1 MSKDYSEDQLIE
13 QPAMD
18 VFEVLGWE
26 TANVYEGESFG
37 EDGTIGRE
45 SDKDSLLR
53 FRFINAIKKLNP
65 NLPRQAYELAYEE
78 INSNDSTNKL
88 IDINYNKY
96 QILKDGIPITFKND
110 KGEIIRNK
118 KIKVFDF
125 NNPENN
131 NFIAVQQYWIEG
143 KSKRRRRPDVIG
155 FVNGIP
161 LVFIELKG
169 INVKLQAAYEN
180 NLSDYK
186 DVIPKIFHCN
196 AFVILSNGIES
207 KIGSISSKYE
217 HFHDWK
223 RISEDDEGVVS
234 LDTIIKGTCSKKNL
248 LDIFENFILFDDS
261 SDSLAKL
268 VTRNHQYIGVNRA
281 INHFLDTRKKA
292 KDGLI
297 SLEDSQKLGVFW
309 HTQGSGKS
317 YSMVFLCQKIL
328 RVLGGGYTFLLVT
341 DRNEL
346 DKQIYG
352 TFTSVGRL
360 KTKHRELKVE
370 KI

>member
-1 MSKDYSEDQLIE
+1 MKMEQLE
-13 QPAMD
+13 R
-18 VFEVLGWE
+18 
-26 TANVYEGESFG
+26 S
-37 EDGTIGRE
+37 
-45 SDKDSLLR
+45 KDSLLR

-96 QILKDGIPITFKND
+96 QILKDGIPITFKNE
-110 KGEIIRNK
+110 KGEIIKNK

-131 NFIAVQQYWIEG
+131 NFIAVQQFWIEG

-196 AFVILSNGIES
+196 GFVILSNGIES

-248 LDIFENFILFDDS
+248 LDILKISYYLM
-261 SDSLAKL
+261 
-268 VTRNHQYIGVNRA
+268 TH
-281 INHFLDTRKKA
+281 
-292 KDGLI
+292 LI
-297 SLEDSQKLGVFW
+297 
-309 HTQGSGKS
+309 H
-317 YSMVFLCQKIL
+317 
-328 RVLGGGYTFLLVT
+328 
-341 DRNEL
+341 
-346 DKQIYG
+346 
-352 TFTSVGRL
+352 
-360 KTKHRELKVE
+360 
-370 KI
+370 

>member
-1 MSKDYSEDQLIE
+1 MSRDYSEDHLIE

-18 VFEVLGWE
+18 VFEALGWE

-125 NNPENN
+125 NNSENN
-131 NFIAVQQYWIEG
+131 NFIAVQQFWIEG

-155 FVNGIP
+155 FVNGI
-161 LVFIELKG
+161 LC
-169 INVKLQAAYEN
+169 
-180 NLSDYK
+180 
-186 DVIPKIFHCN
+186 FH
-196 AFVILSNGIES
+196 
-207 KIGSISSKYE
+207 
-217 HFHDWK
+217 
-223 RISEDDEGVVS
+223 
-234 LDTIIKGTCSKKNL
+234 
-248 LDIFENFILFDDS
+248 
-261 SDSLAKL
+261 
-268 VTRNHQYIGVNRA
+268 RA
-281 INHFLDTRKKA
+281 
-292 KDGLI
+292 
-297 SLEDSQKLGVFW
+297 
-309 HTQGSGKS
+309 
-317 YSMVFLCQKIL
+317 
-328 RVLGGGYTFLLVT
+328 
-341 DRNEL
+341 
-346 DKQIYG
+346 
-352 TFTSVGRL
+352 
-360 KTKHRELKVE
+360 
-370 KI
+370 